1 MINLRQSGKVFS
13 MDSFESKGEL
23 LRNHAKGLV
32 VEFMQ
37 SHPDCSPN
45 SLGMKQAEIFRRCG
59 LGWGEQRKASPSN
72 QQYWLVA
79 LLRQLEQEGVVVQV
93 VESGPWRLC

>member
-1 MINLRQSGKVFS
+1 MIKLRQSGKVFS

-45 SLGMKQAEIFRRCG
+45 SLGMKQAD
-59 LGWGEQRKASPSN
+59 
-72 QQYWLVA
+72 
-79 LLRQLEQEGVVVQV
+79 VVVLAG
-93 VESGPWRLC
+93 ESSVKQAHRTSNIG

>member
-1 MINLRQSGKVFS
+1 

-59 LGWGEQRKASPSN
+59 LGWGRTA
-72 QQYWLVA
+72 
-79 LLRQLEQEGVVVQV
+79 
-93 VESGPWRLC
+93 